1 MSMLKYF
8 SIKSVNSWVW
18 GPLDSSLSK
27 PHTALKAFLR
37 IFFIFIREF
46 QRDNIPLRSCALTF
60 TIVLS
65 LVPTLALGTAV
76 LKGLGA
82 GDQMREAA
90 YHFIDSLE
98 SSASTDQEEVP
109 SDIAVTA
116 NETEMINK
124 NGEPQLDDAALTA
137 HLRKAA
143 DQIFDYVDR
152 TDFATLGA
160 FGVIGL
166 VFAVL
171 SVLGSIEQAMNIIW
185 KAGSGRPFGRKLM
198 DYLALMILLPLSVNL
213 ALATETTLQNKTL
226 FKMFNDL
233 LPTAWLTGFLLK
245 ILPLLLV
252 VGTFTVL
259 YRFLPNVKVRVLPA
273 LAGGIFGGM
282 SWLFTQTLY
291 LKLQIGVAKYNAI
304 YGSFATL
311 PLFLLWL
318 YIGWIIFLA
327 GAEAAF
333 ACQVWRRYSRHDHKM
348 SPQQQLSMT
357 FFILE
362 HVFNSFKDGN
372 VETPSKISRQ
382 LNCRED
388 EVRDI
393 VDLLTKGGLLR
404 HVSEQKVDGYVPA
417 KPEEKLDNRDAL
429 KIILGPRP
437 ASEHQLATQ
446 VYRAAAA
453 SIAEKRVS
461 ITNQSC
467 S

>member
-1 MSMLKYF
+1 MFMLKHF
-8 SIKSVNSWVW
+8 SIKSVNSWIW
-18 GPLDSSLSK
+18 GPLDSGLGNT
-27 PHTALKAFLR
+27 HTALKAFLR
-37 IFFIFIREF
+37 IFVIFIKEF

-98 SSASTDQEEVP
+98 SSASIDPKISAE
-109 SDIAVTA
+109 DIAVAT
-116 NETEMINK
+116 NETEVATE
-124 NGEPQLDDAALTA
+124 GQTPQVDDSALTG

-160 FGVIGL
+160 FGVVGL

-171 SVLGSIEQAMNIIW
+171 SVLGSIEQAMNVIW

-213 ALATETTLQNKTL
+213 ALATEATLQNKTL
-226 FKMFNDL
+226 FNMFNDL
-233 LPTAWLTGFLLK
+233 LPTAWLSGFLLK

-252 VGTFTVL
+252 IGTFTVL
-259 YRFLPNVKVRVLPA
+259 YRFLPNVKVRILPA
-273 LAGGIFGGM
+273 LAGGIFGGT

-291 LKLQIGVAKYNAI
+291 FKMQIGVAKYNAI

-348 SPQQQLSMT
+348 SPHKQLSMA

-362 HVFNSFKDGN
+362 HVFNSFQDGKM
-372 VETPSKISRQ
+372 ESPSEISRH

-388 EVRDI
+388 EVRSI

-404 HVSEQKVDGYVPA
+404 HVSERKFDGYVPA
-417 KPEEKLDNRDAL
+417 KPEEKLDNLDTL

-437 ASEHQLATQ
+437 ASEHQLATN
-446 VYRAAAA
+446 VYKAAAA
-453 SIAEKRVS
+453 SIAGKPVRTTDN
-461 ITNQSC
+461 I
-467 S
+467 